1 MSATETNL
9 TTDSQPK
16 TASPPSS
23 TKTATQLQAHE
34 DTTKTS
40 SNVEDQ
46 DSNHSIE
53 IDVDREVT
61 WPAQS
66 PSQGSGINATSAET
80 QPTDP
85 TPSDLDSQQC
95 TNQPTDLQKPGNQS
109 AHPHQSED
117 PPADPQQSE
126 NQPADP
132 QQLKNQPADPHK
144 SETQPTDTQA
154 SGHSETTEVPGAS
167 HKDSE
172 TEIQRKTQ
180 TEEVRNLSDNR
191 ERISSE
197 DGSGGEV
204 KDSDNVYSTVVSPQ
218 QLHKTLSPM
227 NSLSWEEE
235 VTLLKE
241 AEVVKKNAAEKKKGL
256 KSALLKSA
264 GISLQQGSEGS
275 PQQDTKTQQQNSN
288 GGVRMEVGSVSSEQP
303 SSPDDAHL
311 PSPTTRYDS
320 PNLDDRNLEEFSE
333 ILLDSDFSPSDS
345 ELPVEHQQQGS
356 KQRAGKRVRFADEVE
371 AQGKEGATAAG
382 G

>member
-34 DTTKTS
+34 DTTETS

-61 WPAQS
+61 QPAQS

-85 TPSDLDSQQC
+85 LPSDGQLIDSQQC

-109 AHPHQSED
+109 A
-117 PPADPQQSE
+117 DPQQSE
-126 NQPADP
+126 DPPADP
-132 QQLKNQPADPHK
+132 QQLKNQPADPQK
-144 SETQPTDTQA
+144 SETQPTDTQP

-180 TEEVRNLSDNR
+180 TEEVKNLSDNR

-241 AEVVKKNAAEKKKGL
+241 AEEVKKNATEKKKGL

-264 GISLQQGSEGS
+264 GISLQQGSESS

-288 GGVRMEVGSVSSEQP
+288 GGVRTEVGSVSSEQP
-303 SSPDDAHL
+303 SFPDDAHL

>member
-1 MSATETNL
+1 M
-9 TTDSQPK
+9 
-16 TASPPSS
+16 
-23 TKTATQLQAHE
+23 
-34 DTTKTS
+34 
-40 SNVEDQ
+40 
-46 DSNHSIE
+46 
-53 IDVDREVT
+53 
-61 WPAQS
+61 
-66 PSQGSGINATSAET
+66 
-80 QPTDP
+80 
-85 TPSDLDSQQC
+85 
-95 TNQPTDLQKPGNQS
+95 
-109 AHPHQSED
+109 
-117 PPADPQQSE
+117 
-126 NQPADP
+126 
-132 QQLKNQPADPHK
+132 
-144 SETQPTDTQA
+144 
-154 SGHSETTEVPGAS
+154 
-167 HKDSE
+167 
-172 TEIQRKTQ
+172 KTQ
-180 TEEVRNLSDNR
+180 REEVRNLSDNR

-241 AEVVKKNAAEKKKGL
+241 AEEVKKSTAEKKKGL

-275 PQQDTKTQQQNSN
+275 PQQNTKAQQQNSN
-288 GGVRMEVGSVSSEQP
+288 GGVHTEVGSVSSEQP

>member
-1 MSATETNL
+1 M
-9 TTDSQPK
+9 
-16 TASPPSS
+16 
-23 TKTATQLQAHE
+23 
-34 DTTKTS
+34 
-40 SNVEDQ
+40 
-46 DSNHSIE
+46 
-53 IDVDREVT
+53 DREVT
-61 WPAQS
+61 RPAQS
-66 PSQGSGINATSAET
+66 PSQGSGIIATSAET
-80 QPTDP
+80 QPADP
-85 TPSDLDSQQC
+85 LPSDGQLIDSQQC
-95 TNQPTDLQKPGNQS
+95 TNQPTDLQKPENQS
-109 AHPHQSED
+109 AHPQQSED
-117 PPADPQQSE
+117 PLADPQQSE

-132 QQLKNQPADPHK
+132 QQLKNQPADPQK
-144 SETQPTDTQA
+144 SETQPTDAQA

-167 HKDSE
+167 RKDSE

-180 TEEVRNLSDNR
+180 AEEVRNLSDNR
-191 ERISSE
+191 GRISSE
-197 DGSGGEV
+197 DGNGGEV
-204 KDSDNVYSTVVSPQ
+204 KDSGNVYSTVVSPQ

-241 AEVVKKNAAEKKKGL
+241 AEEVKKNAAEKKKGL

-288 GGVRMEVGSVSSEQP
+288 GGVRTEVGSVSSEQP

-345 ELPVEHQQQGS
+345 ELAVEHQQQGS

>member
-34 DTTKTS
+34 DTTETS

-61 WPAQS
+61 RPAQS

-85 TPSDLDSQQC
+85 LPSDGQLIDSQQC

-109 AHPHQSED
+109 A
-117 PPADPQQSE
+117 DPQQSE
-126 NQPADP
+126 DPPADP
-132 QQLKNQPADPHK
+132 QQLKNQPADPQK
-144 SETQPTDTQA
+144 SETQPTDTQP

-180 TEEVRNLSDNR
+180 TEEVKNLSDNR

-241 AEVVKKNAAEKKKGL
+241 AEEVKKNATEKKKGL

-264 GISLQQGSEGS
+264 GISLQQGSESS

-288 GGVRMEVGSVSSEQP
+288 GGVRTEVGSVSSEQP

-320 PNLDDRNLEEFSE
+320 PNLDDRNLEEFRE

-356 KQRAGKRVRFADEVE
+356 KQRAGKRVRLADEVE
-371 AQGKEGATAAG
+371 AQGQEGATAAG

>member
-34 DTTKTS
+34 DTTETS

-61 WPAQS
+61 RPAQS

-85 TPSDLDSQQC
+85 LPSDGQLIDSQQC

-109 AHPHQSED
+109 A
-117 PPADPQQSE
+117 DPQQSE
-126 NQPADP
+126 DPPADP
-132 QQLKNQPADPHK
+132 QQLKNQPADPQK
-144 SETQPTDTQA
+144 SETQPTDTQP

-180 TEEVRNLSDNR
+180 TEEVKNLSDNR

-241 AEVVKKNAAEKKKGL
+241 AEEVKKNATEKKKCL

-264 GISLQQGSEGS
+264 GISLQQGSESS

-288 GGVRMEVGSVSSEQP
+288 GGVRTEVGSVSSEQP

-320 PNLDDRNLEEFSE
+320 PNLDDRNLEEFRE

>member
-34 DTTKTS
+34 DTTETS

-61 WPAQS
+61 RPAQS

-85 TPSDLDSQQC
+85 LPSDGQLIDSQQC

-109 AHPHQSED
+109 A
-117 PPADPQQSE
+117 DPQQSE
-126 NQPADP
+126 DPPADP
-132 QQLKNQPADPHK
+132 QQLKNQPADPQK
-144 SETQPTDTQA
+144 SETQPTDTQP

-180 TEEVRNLSDNR
+180 TEEVKNLSDNR

-241 AEVVKKNAAEKKKGL
+241 AEEVKKNATEKKKGL

-264 GISLQQGSEGS
+264 GISLQQGSESS

-288 GGVRMEVGSVSSEQP
+288 GGVRTEVGSVSSEQP

>member
-34 DTTKTS
+34 DTTETS

-61 WPAQS
+61 RPAQS

-85 TPSDLDSQQC
+85 LPSDGQLIDSQQC

-109 AHPHQSED
+109 A
-117 PPADPQQSE
+117 DPQQSE
-126 NQPADP
+126 DPPADP
-132 QQLKNQPADPHK
+132 QQLKNQPADPQK
-144 SETQPTDTQA
+144 SETQPTDTQP

-180 TEEVRNLSDNR
+180 TEEVKNLSDNR

-241 AEVVKKNAAEKKKGL
+241 AEEVKKNATEKKKGL

-264 GISLQQGSEGS
+264 GISLQQGSESS

-288 GGVRMEVGSVSSEQP
+288 GGVRTEVGSVSSEQP
-303 SSPDDAHL
+303 SFPDDAHL

>member
-34 DTTKTS
+34 DTTETS

-61 WPAQS
+61 QPAQS

-85 TPSDLDSQQC
+85 LPSDGQLIDSQQC

-109 AHPHQSED
+109 A
-117 PPADPQQSE
+117 DPQQSE
-126 NQPADP
+126 DPPADP
-132 QQLKNQPADPHK
+132 QQLKNQPADPQK
-144 SETQPTDTQA
+144 SETQPTDTQP

-180 TEEVRNLSDNR
+180 TEEVKNLSDNR

-241 AEVVKKNAAEKKKGL
+241 AEEVKKNATEKKKGL

-264 GISLQQGSEGS
+264 GISLQQGSESS

-288 GGVRMEVGSVSSEQP
+288 GGVRTEVGSVSSEQP